1 MHIIL
6 IFLPL
11 LFQIIF
17 GRKAIGG
24 DIKLSFGTVCLIS
37 FLGQILSTI
46 LEFNIIL
53 SNLQKNSN
61 FCGLPLV
68 GLITVSLFLTFILL
82 ITIFIQYQIRKSYGY
97 VEEIDAKDDDEY
109 EKYQEDEE
117 DEEGDTF

>member
-1 MHIIL
+1 MSIIL
-6 IFLPL
+6 FFLPL

-37 FLGQILSTI
+37 FLGQILTTI
-46 LEFNIIL
+46 LEHNIIL

-68 GLITVSLFLTFILL
+68 GLIMVSLFLTFILI
-82 ITIFIQYQIRKSYGY
+82 ITIFIQDRIRKSYGY

-117 DEEGDTF
+117 DITFLE

>member
-1 MHIIL
+1 MSIIL

-53 SNLQKNSN
+53 SNLQKNNN

-68 GLITVSLFLTFILL
+68 GLITVSLFLTFILI
-82 ITIFIQYQIRKSYGY
+82 ITIFIQDRIRKSYGY

-109 EKYQEDEE
+109 EKYLEDEE
-117 DEEGDTF
+117 DDTF